1 MLISRT
7 RLISVLLVSFLLGAV
22 STAVYD
28 SVALDSR
35 AGKRRGH
42 SSRGM
47 VVELSRELNLAPEQK
62 ERLGQIL
69 EEGRER
75 IVALSRSMKPK
86 YRQIKLETREQIR
99 AILSAEQVERFN
111 EMMQKWDE
119 QRRKRSDRRQ
129 ERHSRRGREPGG

>member
-35 AGKRRGH
+35 AEKRRGH

-47 VVELSRELNLAPEQK
+47 VVELSRELDLAPEQK

-69 EEGRER
+69 EESRER

-111 EMMQKWDE
+111 EMTQKWDE